1 MMSADDVCWNVW
13 TNIKKLYVRNN
24 IFKKRI
30 PNITFWIIYIL
41 AQISFL
47 ATALG
52 RFSQCFFKFF
62 VDGQAWWPTFLLSP
76 STIKKL
82 SAALSIWNVLKSN
95 GICPFYLIFVKMNS
109 MKDKLKIKD
118 AFRKSLYL
126 KTGYVKTVNTK
137 KLPFITKLLSFHL
150 VVDLQKQ
157 IME

>member
-1 MMSADDVCWNVW
+1 MTEIFWAKLYCYKSFLPVFVGFEAFCYIMMSADDVCWNVW

-82 SAALSIWNVLKSN
+82 STVLSIWNVLKSN
-95 GICPFYLIFVKMNS
+95 GICPFYLIFYQN
-109 MKDKLKIKD
+109 
-118 AFRKSLYL
+118 
-126 KTGYVKTVNTK
+126 
-137 KLPFITKLLSFHL
+137 
-150 VVDLQKQ
+150 
-157 IME
+157 E